1 MHFTP
6 HQLISPVYA
15 VFCYGLSLGL
25 GVTLTKALGLP
36 NWFTPAIA
44 FNNTTS
50 YPLLL
55 IQSLDATG
63 IFSRLIVTDEKSS
76 EAIERAKSY
85 FLIFATIGDC
95 LTFAVGP
102 RLIDNEHAP
111 DPVDDSVKQ
120 DAEHRR
126 EHEENRLLEAGEP
139 LPTEQTSLIPDNVR
153 AAEDRTEHN
162 FNVFVKDK
170 WNRMPRRLQVSL
182 SFLGEFFNAPL
193 IGATIGALIGL
204 INPLHRVFFNETFD
218 GGWLNSWLTA
228 SLKNIGQLFVT
239 LQVVVAGVTLSSSLR
254 KMKRGEEGG
263 RVPWLPA
270 TLVVVFRFVVWPAIS
285 ISLVW
290 ALASKTSILGDDPI
304 LWFTL
309 CLMPCGPTAMKLIP
323 MVDVSEGADEERMSI
338 AKLLTVSCFFN
349 VEELDLLIIHRS
361 LIWSHQ
367 SWL

>member
-1 MHFTP
+1 M
-6 HQLISPVYA
+6 
-15 VFCYGLSLGL
+15 
-25 GVTLTKALGLP
+25 TLTRALGLP
-36 NWFTPAIA
+36 KWFTPAIA

-63 IFSRLIVTDEKSS
+63 IFSRLIVTEEKSS

-95 LTFAVGP
+95 LTFAIGP

-120 DAEHRR
+120 DEEHRR
-126 EHEENRLLEAGEP
+126 EHEEEHLLEAGEP
-139 LPTEQTSLIPDNVR
+139 LPTEDTSLIPNRIR
-153 AAEDRTEHN
+153 AAKDRTEHS
-162 FNVFVKDK
+162 FLVFSKK
-170 WNRMPRRLQVSL
+170 RWKQLPPKAQSAL
-182 SFLGEFFNAPL
+182 SFLSEFCNAPL
-193 IGATIGALIGL
+193 IGAVIGAIIGL
-204 INPLHRVFFNETFD
+204 VSPLHTVFFNETFE

-254 KMKRGEEGG
+254 KMKRGEESGS
-263 RVPWLPA
+263 VPWLPA
-270 TLVVVFRFVVWPAIS
+270 TLVLIVRFVVWPAIA

-290 ALASKTSILGDDPI
+290 ALASKTTLLGDDPI

-309 CLMPCGPTAMKLIP
+309 CMMPCGPTAMKLIP
-323 MVDVSEGADEERMSI
+323 MVDVSGGADEERMSI
-338 AKLLTVSCFFN
+338 AKLLTVSLGVSSEIQCLPFTDILHDLAHLSRHCCGQ
-349 VEELDLLIIHRS
+349 LDC
-361 LIWSHQ
+361 
-367 SWL
+367 

>member
-1 MHFTP
+1 MSL
-6 HQLISPVYA
+6 HQLSSPVYA

-126 EHEENRLLEAGEP
+126 EHEENRLLQSKHRSFRI
-139 LPTEQTSLIPDNVR
+139 TFEQP
-153 AAEDRTEHN
+153 RTGQN
-162 FNVFVKDK
+162 IIS
-170 WNRMPRRLQVSL
+170 MSL
-182 SFLGEFFNAPL
+182 SR
-193 IGATIGALIGL
+193 
-204 INPLHRVFFNETFD
+204 INGTACPD
-218 GGWLNSWLTA
+218 GYKLRSRSWE
-228 SLKNIGQLFVT
+228 SF
-239 LQVVVAGVTLSSSLR
+239 SMR
-254 KMKRGEEGG
+254 
-263 RVPWLPA
+263 
-270 TLVVVFRFVVWPAIS
+270 
-285 ISLVW
+285 
-290 ALASKTSILGDDPI
+290 
-304 LWFTL
+304 
-309 CLMPCGPTAMKLIP
+309 
-323 MVDVSEGADEERMSI
+323 
-338 AKLLTVSCFFN
+338 
-349 VEELDLLIIHRS
+349 H
-361 LIWSHQ
+361 
-367 SWL
+367 